1 MMTSSRVDTPTG
13 PAAPGVTR
21 RDGVAHAYGGK
32 VDATRSAAHPA
43 TLQSIVDTLL
53 IAERLMVTFYYA
65 ALTSPALMHD
75 PRLGGPSADPNN
87 PGLPPGGNPSHVRYL
102 QAALD
107 AEVKH
112 ATALAATGAV
122 SPYQRFYFPASSF
135 ERVGNSVSQTSF
147 LGMMEILERLCVAAY
162 ATAVDQFVALGRAD
176 LAGVAA
182 ALMGVEAEHRAL
194 GRVIAAIRPANNL
207 TLEQEPFAG
216 LDALRAALD
225 PFLTGRRYLFASDTV
240 RAALPAPAQT
250 VRVIGGH
257 GTRQVHNFLLL
268 GGG

>member
-1 MMTSSRVDTPTG
+1 MMTSR
-13 PAAPGVTR
+13 PGATR
-21 RDGVAHAYGGK
+21 PVGVARAYGGK
-32 VDATRSAAHPA
+32 AGATRYAAHPA

-53 IAERLMVTFYYA
+53 IAERLMVTFYYG
-65 ALTSPALMHD
+65 ALTSPAIMRD
-75 PRLGGPSADPNN
+75 PRLAGRSADPNN
-87 PGLPPGGNPSHVRYL
+87 PGLPPGGNPSNVRSL

-122 SPYQRFYFPASSF
+122 SPYRRFYFPASVFGRAGS
-135 ERVGNSVSQTSF
+135 SVDQATF
-147 LGMMEILERLCVAAY
+147 LGMVEILERLCVAAY

-216 LDALRAALD
+216 LDALRAALN
-225 PFLTGRRYLFASDTV
+225 PFLTGRRYLFAADTA
-240 RAALPAPAQT
+240 RAAALPTHAQT
-250 VRVIGGH
+250 ARVIGGH

>member
-1 MMTSSRVDTPTG
+1 
-13 PAAPGVTR
+13 
-21 RDGVAHAYGGK
+21 
-32 VDATRSAAHPA
+32 
-43 TLQSIVDTLL
+43 
-53 IAERLMVTFYYA
+53 
-65 ALTSPALMHD
+65 
-75 PRLGGPSADPNN
+75 
-87 PGLPPGGNPSHVRYL
+87 
-102 QAALD
+102 
-107 AEVKH
+107 
-112 ATALAATGAV
+112 
-122 SPYQRFYFPASSF
+122 
-135 ERVGNSVSQTSF
+135 
-147 LGMMEILERLCVAAY
+147 
-162 ATAVDQFVALGRAD
+162 
-176 LAGVAA
+176 
-182 ALMGVEAEHRAL
+182 MGVEAEHRAL

>member
-1 MMTSSRVDTPTG
+1 MMISRPD
-13 PAAPGVTR
+13 ATR
-21 RDGVAHAYGGK
+21 PDGVAHAYGGT
-32 VDATRSAAHPA
+32 VAATRYAAHPA

-53 IAERLMVTFYYA
+53 IVERLMATFYYG
-65 ALTSPALMHD
+65 ALTSPEIMHD
-75 PRLGGPSADPNN
+75 PRLGGRSADPNN
-87 PGLPPGGNPSHVRYL
+87 PGLPPGGNPSNVRYL

-112 ATALAATGAV
+112 AAALAATGAV
-122 SPYQRFYFPASSF
+122 SPNRRFYVPANSF
-135 ERVGNSVSQTSF
+135 ERVGSSVSQTSF

-162 ATAVDQFVALGRAD
+162 ATAIDQFVALGRAD

-207 TLEQEPFAG
+207 TLEQAPFAG
-216 LDALRAALD
+216 LDALRAALN
-225 PFLTGRRYLFASDTV
+225 PFLTGKRYLFATGSA
-240 RAALPAPAQT
+240 RAVAVPTKAQT
-250 VRVIGGH
+250 DRVIGKH

>member
-162 ATAVDQFVALGRAD
+162 ATAVDQFVPPRSWAWRPNTAR
-176 LAGVAA
+176 LA
-182 ALMGVEAEHRAL
+182 
-194 GRVIAAIRPANNL
+194 
-207 TLEQEPFAG
+207 
-216 LDALRAALD
+216 
-225 PFLTGRRYLFASDTV
+225 AS
-240 RAALPAPAQT
+240 
-250 VRVIGGH
+250 
-257 GTRQVHNFLLL
+257 
-268 GGG
+268 